1 MTAWRIVHLDIAEG
15 IVPVDA
21 GGAAALVVFWWR
33 GLPLG
38 YRAFE
43 AAESPVRASLLV
55 ALAADMVAA
64 QARARSPALGAPWR
78 AGEDA
83 TPIAGPSLAMAEPE
97 TPVLELLDRW
107 AAEPAPDARQ
117 LSVVVCTR
125 DRPQMLRACLAG
137 LAAQARPPREVI
149 VVDNSPAG
157 SAKPVATGLSGV
169 RYVHEPKP
177 GLSRARNAGVA
188 AASGEFVAFTDDDVT
203 LSTEWTAEV
212 VRAFADPTV
221 DAMTGLVLPASLDT
235 PAQRA
240 FQLELGGFTE
250 RFQPLRFD
258 ALFLER
264 TRAMG
269 PQVWRVGAGANMA
282 FRRRVFAELGGFD
295 ERLGAGA
302 SGCSEDSE
310 YWYRML
316 AAGGVCL
323 YEPRA
328 YVFHHHR
335 AEWAALRRQYRHYM
349 RGHVS
354 ALVVQA
360 DRYGPSG
367 DLRRIFTQ
375 LPSYFAWTG
384 LRAVQTLSWWR
395 LALLAH
401 EVAGWA
407 SGLFYLARPGWR
419 RRRSERRP
427 HGATTGAN
435 AKPKVVGHA

>member
-1 MTAWRIVHLDIAEG
+1 MSAWRMVHLDLAEG
-15 IVPVDA
+15 LAPADA

-38 YRAFE
+38 CRAFE
-43 AAESPVRASLLV
+43 AAETPVRKSLV
-55 ALAADMVAA
+55 AAIAAKLVAE
-64 QARARSPALGAPWR
+64 QARARSPALGAPWAAGIDGEPIAPLSLAA
-78 AGEDA
+78 AGE
-83 TPIAGPSLAMAEPE
+83 GPSL
-97 TPVLELLDRW
+97 LEMLDGW
-107 AAEPAPDARQ
+107 AAEPAPDAGE

-125 DRPQMLRACLAG
+125 DRPEMLRSCLAS
-137 LAAQARPPREVI
+137 LAAQVRTPREVI
-149 VVDNSPAG
+149 VVDNSPAR
-157 SAKPVATGLSGV
+157 SAQTVAAGRDNV
-169 RYVHEPKP
+169 RYVHEPRP

-188 AASGEFVAFTDDDVT
+188 AASGELVAFTDDDV
-203 LSTEWTAEV
+203 SVPPDWTGEV

-240 FQLELGGFTE
+240 FQLDFGGFTS
-250 RFQPLRFD
+250 RFQPLRFGPV
-258 ALFLER
+258 FLER

-282 FRRRVFAELGGFD
+282 FRRKVFAELGGFD

-310 YWYRML
+310 YWYRIL

-328 YVFHHHR
+328 WVLHHHR

-354 ALVVQA
+354 ALVAQA

-367 DLRRIFTQ
+367 DISRIFVQ
-375 LPSYFAWTG
+375 LPAYFLKTALTS
-384 LRAVQTLSWWR
+384 VQTLSWWR

-407 SGLFYLARPGWR
+407 MGLPYLVRPGWR
-419 RRRSERRP
+419 RRPTRARRASAP
-427 HGATTGAN
+427 EEA
-435 AKPKVVGHA
+435 VGHA